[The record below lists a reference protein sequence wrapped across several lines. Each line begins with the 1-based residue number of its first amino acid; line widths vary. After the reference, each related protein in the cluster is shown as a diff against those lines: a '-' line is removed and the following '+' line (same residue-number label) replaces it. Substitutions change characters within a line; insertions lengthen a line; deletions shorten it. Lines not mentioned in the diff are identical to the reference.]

1 MTYSP
6 TAFQFTHLL
15 QRVYDKLEQT
25 KGLVATSGSST
36 SIVEDTNLSEDYQD
50 DDLNNSTAF
59 VQYDAG
65 GAGAAPEG
73 EYRNVSD
80 YASTTK
86 QLTVSPV
93 FSVAVATGDYINL
106 ARGSIFPLNDVKRMC
121 NNALRN
127 LGDVV
132 NIDTSLT
139 TAAGQTE
146 YTVPSGVIYSR
157 IVDVRYQRN
166 TGDSNDNKYTSIP
179 FKVIPDASIGG
190 ADAIIEIEQLDSGR
204 TLQVIS
210 VAPHTTLVDYD
221 DPISLDIHPSLAV
234 IACAV
239 ECSTINRSY
248 SEETGLTQR
257 LQQEYAVELIRHP
270 VRKYNKQIHGMP
282 HWTPDIYGS
291 GQYIGDQSI
300 YDRWR

>member
-1 MTYSP
+1 MTYSS

-36 SIVEDTNLSEDYQD
+36 SIVEDTLLSSDFQD
-50 DDLNNSTAF
+50 DDLNGSTVF
-59 VQYDAG
+59 VQYDVG

-73 EYRNVSD
+73 EYRNVTDFVS
-80 YASTTK
+80 STK

-93 FSVAVATGDYINL
+93 FSAAVATGDYISL

-121 NNALRN
+121 NNALKI

-132 NIDTSLT
+132 NVDTSLT
-139 TAAGQTE
+139 TASSQTE
-146 YTVPSGVIYSR
+146 YTVPSGVLYSR
-157 IVDVRYQRN
+157 IIDVRYQRN
-166 TGDSNDNKYTSIP
+166 TGDSDDNEYASIP

-190 ADAIIEIEQLDSGR
+190 ADAVIEIEQLDSGR
-204 TLQVIS
+204 TLQIIS
-210 VAPHTTLVDYD
+210 VSPHTTLVDYD
-221 DPISLDIHPSLAV
+221 DPISLDIHPALAV

-248 SEETGLTQR
+248 SEQVGLTQK
-257 LQQEYAVELIRHP
+257 LQQEYAIEIIRHP
-270 VRKYNKQIHGMP
+270 VRKYNRQIHGMP
-282 HWTPDIYGS
+282 HWTHDFGYP
-291 GQYIGDQSI
+291 GDQSI
-300 YDRWR
+300 YDR